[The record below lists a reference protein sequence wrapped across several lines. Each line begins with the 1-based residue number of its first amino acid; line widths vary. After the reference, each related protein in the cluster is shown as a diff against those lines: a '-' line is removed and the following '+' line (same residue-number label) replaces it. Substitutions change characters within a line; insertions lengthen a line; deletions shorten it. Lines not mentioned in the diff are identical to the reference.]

1 MPPKQLNVSLQEP
14 PNPATLSKQKAIER
28 FRDGY
33 AWETQTWFS
42 EQSSSS
48 HVKRVTIGLQ
58 VGTVITLEVGPT
70 VGNVARVNGVA
81 GVNGVGDVSGVN
93 GLVENGVIVGVNGVV
108 VNGVIVGVNGVI
120 EVVGG
125 GLEGHN
131 WVVVSNVSLIHSKP
145 GRQTIPV
152 HEDGA
157 TQTAVASLPSP
168 CTSHTSPC

>member
-1 MPPKQLNVSLQEP
+1 
-14 PNPATLSKQKAIER
+14 
-28 FRDGY
+28 
-33 AWETQTWFS
+33 
-42 EQSSSS
+42 
-48 HVKRVTIGLQ
+48 VKRVTIGLR
-58 VGTVITLEVGPT
+58 VGTDIRVEV
-70 VGNVARVNGVA
+70 VGNVAGVD
-81 GVNGVGDVSGVN
+81 GMGDVSGVN
-93 GLVENGVIVGVNGVV
+93 GLVENGVIVGVNGLVENGVIVGVNGVVVNGVIVGVNGVV

-131 WVVVSNVSLIHSKP
+131 WVVVSNVSSIHSKP
-145 GRQTIPV
+145 GGQTIPV